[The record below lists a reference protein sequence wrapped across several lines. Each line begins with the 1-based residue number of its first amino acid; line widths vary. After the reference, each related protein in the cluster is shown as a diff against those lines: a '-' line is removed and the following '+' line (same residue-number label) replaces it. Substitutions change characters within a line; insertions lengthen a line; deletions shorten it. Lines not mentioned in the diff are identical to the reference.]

1 MIEWHNAQIETP
13 PAGEIILLNYINPS
27 FYDQTKIVEMISK
40 NIFYDID
47 SKCTLSTRGVIYW
60 APLPKI
66 KN

>member
-13 PAGEIILLNYINPS
+13 PEGKIILLNYINTS
-27 FYDQTKIVEMISK
+27 SYEQTKITEMISK

-47 SKCTLSTRGVIYW
+47 SKYTLSFRAVINC
-60 APLPKI
+60 APLSKV